1 MSSKRIRRVTSSTLA
16 AELAVAIG
24 VGTEFHLNLSIPAYV
39 PQGFIANSDA
49 NDVHKKIQ
57 AARLFV
63 ERRMADGQPP
73 EEARLC
79 EEVSR
84 AAGVQA
90 SPAAAGPAAADASPA
105 AAVQTSQPA
114 ALGSSH
120 SSDEDRP
127 LCQAQAAAGA
137 VAHDPLD
144 LRVFD
149 ELPAKEAGEAREIRS
164 ELPDSS
170 EEDRPLCR
178 RHVRRPAAE
187 VPESSD
193 EDKPLSQLKK
203 RRRRSS
209 PIESE
214 EDTPLAQRAVQG
226 AAARLATPRVETA
239 RLVALGVPAE
249 RATGVARFISSLP
262 PHTRTGF
269 ELAYAYAAAL

>member
-1 MSSKRIRRVTSSTLA
+1 
-16 AELAVAIG
+16 
-24 VGTEFHLNLSIPAYV
+24 
-39 PQGFIANSDA
+39 
-49 NDVHKKIQ
+49 
-57 AARLFV
+57 
-63 ERRMADGQPP
+63 MADGQPP
-73 EEARLC
+73 EEERLC

-90 SPAAAGPAAADASPA
+90 SPAAAGPAAADTSPA

-127 LCQAQAAAGA
+127 LCQRRPAA
-137 VAHDPLD
+137 
-144 LRVFD
+144 
-149 ELPAKEAGEAREIRS
+149 KIRP

-170 EEDRPLCR
+170 EEDRPLCSR
-178 RHVRRPAAE
+178 RAHWAAAE
-187 VPESSD
+187 ASESSD

-209 PIESE
+209 PVESE
-214 EDTPLAQRAVQG
+214 EDTPLAQRAVQS
-226 AAARLATPRVETA
+226 AAARLTTPRGETA
-239 RLVALGVPAE
+239 RLVVLGVPAE
-249 RATGVARFISSLP
+249 RAAGVARFISSLP

>member
-1 MSSKRIRRVTSSTLA
+1 MLGR
-16 AELAVAIG
+16 E
-24 VGTEFHLNLSIPAYV
+24 
-39 PQGFIANSDA
+39 PQGVRLDHGALTHARRAASF
-49 NDVHKKIQ
+49 
-57 AARLFV
+57 ARLFV

-73 EEARLC
+73 EEERLC
-79 EEVSR
+79 EQVSR
-84 AAGVQA
+84 AAGVAEERICEQVSQAAGVQA

-127 LCQAQAAAGA
+127 LCQRR
-137 VAHDPLD
+137 PT
-144 LRVFD
+144 
-149 ELPAKEAGEAREIRS
+149 AKMRS
-164 ELPDSS
+164 ELPDSL
-170 EEDRPLCR
+170 EEDQPLCR
-178 RHVRRPAAE
+178 RRARRPAAE
-187 VPESSD
+187 ASESSD

-209 PIESE
+209 PIDSE
-214 EDTPLAQRAVQG
+214 EDTPLAQRAG
-226 AAARLATPRVETA
+226 SARLTPPRVETA

-249 RATGVARFISSLP
+249 RAAGVARFISSLP

>member
-1 MSSKRIRRVTSSTLA
+1 MSRSTR
-16 AELAVAIG
+16 
-24 VGTEFHLNLSIPAYV
+24 PARTHA
-39 PQGFIANSDA
+39 PS
-49 NDVHKKIQ
+49 
-57 AARLFV
+57 ARLFV

-73 EEARLC
+73 EEERLC
-79 EEVSR
+79 EQVSR
-84 AAGVQA
+84 AAGVPA
-90 SPAAAGPAAADASPA
+90 SPTAAGPAAADASST

-114 ALGSSH
+114 PDHSPPCLRVWRCTSPCRSSD

-127 LCQAQAAAGA
+127 LCQRRPAA
-137 VAHDPLD
+137 
-144 LRVFD
+144 
-149 ELPAKEAGEAREIRS
+149 KIRS

-170 EEDRPLCR
+170 EEDQPLCR
-178 RHVRRPAAE
+178 RARRPAAE
-187 VPESSD
+187 ASESSD

-214 EDTPLAQRAVQG
+214 EDTPLAQRAV
-226 AAARLATPRVETA
+226 AARVETA

-249 RATGVARFISSLP
+249 RVAGVARFISSLP

>member
-1 MSSKRIRRVTSSTLA
+1 MLGRGVRAVRLDHGALTHARRA
-16 AELAVAIG
+16 AS
-24 VGTEFHLNLSIPAYV
+24 F
-39 PQGFIANSDA
+39 
-49 NDVHKKIQ
+49 
-57 AARLFV
+57 ARLFV

-73 EEARLC
+73 EEERLC
-79 EEVSR
+79 EQVSR
-84 AAGVQA
+84 AAGVAEERICEQVSQAAGVQA

-127 LCQAQAAAGA
+127 LCQRRPAA
-137 VAHDPLD
+137 
-144 LRVFD
+144 
-149 ELPAKEAGEAREIRS
+149 KMRS

-170 EEDRPLCR
+170 EEDEPLCR
-178 RHVRRPAAE
+178 RRARRPAAE
-187 VPESSD
+187 ASESSD